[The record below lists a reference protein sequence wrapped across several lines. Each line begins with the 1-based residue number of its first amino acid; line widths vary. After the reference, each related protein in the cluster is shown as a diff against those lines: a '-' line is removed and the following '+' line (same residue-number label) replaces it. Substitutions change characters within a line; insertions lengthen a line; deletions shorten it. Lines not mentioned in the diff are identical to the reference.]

1 MLPPSVAF
9 VELVAV
15 AVVPFWVMCS
25 VREQLMLVIE
35 RALLV
40 FVLEGFLVLRLAV
53 EMLLQRLQLV
63 F

>member
-1 MLPPSVAF
+1 VLPPSVAF
-9 VELVAV
+9 FETA

-25 VREQLMLVIE
+25 VREQLMLEIE

-40 FVLEGFLVLRLAV
+40 FVLEGFFALRLAV